1 MFIGLLHNT
10 TLKTKYYIKKS
21 TNLNSANI
29 RWHPSRSYFHI
40 DNKFTLLVHWYL
52 NYYEVLD
59 NEKQKV
65 WTPQLPV
72 DAIFVDISPVIHKR
86 EVIDDFHR
94 VDSPCERLWY
104 RNIFDNHPQQWT
116 SRLLNDG
123 NSPEDFHYVLTSRLL
138 SY

>member
-10 TLKTKYYIKKS
+10 TLKTKYYITKIHKFELRNYWLTPIS
-21 TNLNSANI
+21 FI
-29 RWHPSRSYFHI
+29 FSYWL
-40 DNKFTLLVHWYL
+40 FTLLVHWYL

-86 EVIDDFHR
+86 DVTDDFHR
-94 VDSPCERLWY
+94 VDSPCKRLWY
-104 RNIFDNHPQQWT
+104 RNIYDNHPQEWT

-123 NSPEDFHYVLTSRLL
+123 NSPEDFH
-138 SY
+138 